1 MNVRKTAP
9 KLAIGQLVVWK
20 AGALSHEKMDQAKK
34 PLAQQGRLLASRI
47 CWQLSLSTRTIMPQ
61 RSSLGDLSDA
71 EPAAPHGFIV
81 VLRLVPNV
89 GRPRTEEDCGVTP
102 SPSSRLLYVAKTWK
116 KLKGFGQNFQSLSD
130 TCSEAAN
137 LPTCGGAPA

>member
-1 MNVRKTAP
+1 MCGR
-9 KLAIGQLVVWK
+9 QLQSW
-20 AGALSHEKMDQAKK
+20 LSASWWCGRQGRSHTRRWTKRRS
-34 PLAQQGRLLASRI
+34 LWRSRGRLLASRI

-116 KLKGFGQNFQSLSD
+116 KLKGFGQNFQSLSN